1 MFDAVAVKRSQFA
14 FEIAKSPSA
23 TCAKLGAPMIDTRHS
38 GLVLTTIS
46 GSWPEGT
53 AAGAKFPG
61 ASPLAPPACP
71 AAALAPLA
79 CPVLVLRGNAAL
91 IALAT
96 ESAGAAPLVNGPLKL
111 DACIHAL
118 SPTRVNQVLLAES
131 NAKSDGVFCAM
142 PTPDPTSRSTG
153 APSRSSNTAG

>member
-1 MFDAVAVKRSQFA
+1 VKG
-14 FEIAKSPSA
+14 P
-23 TCAKLGAPMIDTRHS
+23 
-38 GLVLTTIS
+38 
-46 GSWPEGT
+46 
-53 AAGAKFPG
+53 AAGAEFPG
-61 ASPLAPPACP
+61 A
-71 AAALAPLA
+71 AALDPSGCTAEALDPLDCA
-79 CPVLVLRGNAAL
+79 ALVLRGNAAL
-91 IALAT
+91 MALAT

-111 DACIHAL
+111 DACIHVL